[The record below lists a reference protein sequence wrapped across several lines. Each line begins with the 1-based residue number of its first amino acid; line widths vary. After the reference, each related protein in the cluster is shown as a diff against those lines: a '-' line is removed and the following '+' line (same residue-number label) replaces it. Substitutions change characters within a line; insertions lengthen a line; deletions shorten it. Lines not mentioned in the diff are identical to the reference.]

1 MKSTDESTLS
11 VIGDIDDLLAVHEFM
26 NDDDL
31 DKALTAVVKLITN
44 PEIPSAKA
52 IPLIV
57 KLEAIAAKM
66 KIQASIYTTIKK
78 GPSGS
83 DNAMKKNIYYSAS
96 EAISKVVDALKYSA
110 RY

>member
-1 MKSTDESTLS
+1 MDDTIS
-11 VIGDIDDLLAVHEFM
+11 VIENIDDLMALHDFM
-26 NDDDL
+26 QDDDL
-31 DKALTAVVKLITN
+31 DKALSSVVKLIAN

-78 GPSGS
+78 GASGS
-83 DNAMKKNIYYSAS
+83 ENAQKKNIYYSAS
-96 EAISKVVDALKYSA
+96 DAISKVVDALKYSA

>member
-1 MKSTDESTLS
+1 MASDAISAIES
-11 VIGDIDDLLAVHEFM
+11 IDDLMDLHEFM
-26 NDDDL
+26 QDDDL
-31 DKALTAVVKLITN
+31 DKALSAVVRLIAN

-78 GPSGS
+78 GASGS
-83 DNAMKKNIYYSAS
+83 VNAQKKNVYYSAS
-96 EAISKVVDALKYSA
+96 DAVSKVVDALKYSA